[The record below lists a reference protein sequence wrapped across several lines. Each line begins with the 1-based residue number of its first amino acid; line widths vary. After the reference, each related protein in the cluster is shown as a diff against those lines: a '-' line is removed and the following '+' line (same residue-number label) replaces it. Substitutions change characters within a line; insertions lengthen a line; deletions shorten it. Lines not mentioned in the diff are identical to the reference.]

1 MIYNKYMATINWIVI
16 SAIGFI
22 DIMLQALMPDLVP
35 EAITMVFVNNPQIVG
50 VNPLLQATLILYI
63 IGGYILFLGG
73 LTMACLSSQSE

>member
-1 MIYNKYMATINWIVI
+1 MAVISWAII

-35 EAITMVFVNNPQIVG
+35 EAITIAFVSNPQIVG
-50 VNPLLQATLILYI
+50 VNPLLQATLVLYI

-73 LTMACLSSQSE
+73 LFMASRSSSKSH